1 MIETHICDK
10 LIQTEKTRGIYVSIA
25 TSILSFIFM
34 FALSFSPMSLETSI
48 IVNNIV
54 GNFIGYSGDVLI
66 AKQCFESFNG
76 DEYVRVRY
84 DQWDIEKRFLWY
96 LQSLVSNVFMKF
108 VFTVIIDILTTITL
122 LDIVRTTLDKLNIK
136 FKWRDVLIAATIPA
150 LIFILFGN
158 ELRFRYAYS
167 KEDDFVVHL
176 IVIAWAILSLMIYN
190 LKNLL
195 IARLDNM
202 EMPLGL
208 KA

>member
-1 MIETHICDK
+1 
-10 LIQTEKTRGIYVSIA
+10 VSIV
-25 TSILSFIFM
+25 TSIISFIIM
-34 FALSFSPMSLETSI
+34 FGLSFSPMSLETSI
-48 IVNNIV
+48 IVNTVV
-54 GNFIGYSGDVLI
+54 GNFLGYSGDVLI
-66 AKQCFESFNG
+66 AKQCFEAFNG

-84 DQWDIEKRFLWY
+84 DQWDIEKRFVWY

-122 LDIVRTTLDKLNIK
+122 LDIARVIFDKLNIK
-136 FKWRDVLIAATIPA
+136 FKWRDILIAATIPA

-167 KEDDFVVHL
+167 KEDDFLVHL
-176 IVIAWAILSLMIYN
+176 IVVAWAVLALMIYN

-195 IARLDNM
+195 VARLDSTTQV
-202 EMPLGL
+202 PLDV